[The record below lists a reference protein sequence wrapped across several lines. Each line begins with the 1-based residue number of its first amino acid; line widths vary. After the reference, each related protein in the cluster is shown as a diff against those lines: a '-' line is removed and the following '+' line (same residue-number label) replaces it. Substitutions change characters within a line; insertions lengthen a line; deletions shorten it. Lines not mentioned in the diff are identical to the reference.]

1 MLPDLDG
8 RKKILSVHSLSKPLS
23 KNVDLSYWATRTVG
37 FSGADL
43 ANLMN
48 ESAIHCAREDSKL
61 ITNSHIENALD
72 KITLGLR
79 TSIISSHNMKKIIAY
94 NEVGRAIV
102 QRLKMVLIQ

>member
-23 KNVDLSYWATRTVG
+23 KNVDLGFWATRTVG

-61 ITNSHIENALD
+61 ISDSHIENALD
-72 KITLGLR
+72 KVTLGLR
-79 TSIISSHNMKKIIAY
+79 NSMISSLNMKKNY
-94 NEVGRAIV
+94 CL
-102 QRLKMVLIQ
+102 QRSWTCNCFGG